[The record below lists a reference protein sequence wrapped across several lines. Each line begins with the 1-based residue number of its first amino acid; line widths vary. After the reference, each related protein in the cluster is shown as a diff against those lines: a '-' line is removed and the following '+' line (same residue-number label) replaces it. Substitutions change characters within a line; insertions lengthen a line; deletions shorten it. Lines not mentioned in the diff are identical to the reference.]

1 MLIPTIIC
9 LGVALIVVILSC
21 VSTLSILSQVA
32 KQDEQLAEF
41 GNRFE
46 IETESGDVFEVEVEV
61 EEEHDE
67 EYCED
72 CKSKFN

>member
-1 MLIPTIIC
+1 MNNSSYLFRAYNSETG
-9 LGVALIVVILSC
+9 LVVELSEDEGATWYVA
-21 VSTLSILSQVA
+21 T
-32 KQDEQLAEF
+32 DEQLAEF